1 MQYLVHR
8 KLFIKSIT
16 IILLLSIFL
25 AGCDT
30 RAARPEGG
38 YPPVESMQ
46 EATQT
51 PTDSIE
57 TTRTEIPSPVVLHEL
72 KQENSVTEIPAPTS
86 TPSGTITLWHSWT
99 DNELVSLKQIINDFQ
114 KKNPKVAVELKYIPF
129 DDLPTR
135 FASGVGGAGPDLLL
149 GSSGWGPELYDA
161 GLVADVSRIA
171 KPKFFEKI
179 GEGALE
185 TIRYKNALIGLPI
198 SYNRGVLIFRNRSV
212 LSEIPQTLAGYLESA
227 VNVTRGDIIGAVID
241 LGFFYSGAYLSACGG
256 SLMDARGFPLF
267 ENPTGLCWIELLK
280 SIQESGLP
288 VVFNSDLD
296 LERFKTGKTGFI
308 IAGTWDTANLAEAI
322 GEENLAIDPWPTTEK
337 EPLSGFIET
346 DVVYLN
352 TNVTPENLV
361 AARSLVRYFLAA
373 RAQKNLSKPTAAA
386 KIPVVKGIEISAR
399 LMKEAVVALENG
411 TPLPGMPAMDYY
423 WGPLDQAIQS
433 ILMRGEDPKQTLEK
447 AARQI
452 DVQVRSPRR

>member
-1 MQYLVHR
+1 MQYSFPSNF
-8 KLFIKSIT
+8 FIKSIT
-16 IILLLSIFL
+16 VILLLSIIL

-30 RAARPEGG
+30 KAARPEGG
-38 YPPVESMQ
+38 YPPVENMQ

-57 TTRTEIPSPVVLHEL
+57 IERMEIPSPVVLQEL
-72 KQENSVTEIPAPTS
+72 KQEISVTETSAPTS
-86 TPSGTITLWHSWT
+86 TLSGTITLWHSWT
-99 DNELVSLKQIINDFQ
+99 DNELVSLKQIVNDFQ

-135 FASGVGGAGPDLLL
+135 FASSIDGEGPDLLL

-185 TIRYKNALIGLPI
+185 TVRYKNALIGLPI
-198 SYNRGVLIFRNRSV
+198 SYNRGVVIFRNRSV
-212 LSEIPQTLAGYLESA
+212 LSEIPQTLAEYLESA

-267 ENPTGLCWIELLK
+267 ENPTGLCWVELLK

-296 LERFKTGKTGFI
+296 LERFKTSKTGFI
-308 IAGTWDTANLAEAI
+308 IAGTWDTASLAEAI
-322 GEENLAIDPWPTTEK
+322 GYENLAIDPWPDTEK
-337 EPLSGFIET
+337 DHLSGFIET

-352 TNVTPENLV
+352 ANVNPENLV
-361 AARSLVRYFLAA
+361 AARSLVRYFLAE
-373 RAQKNLSKPTAAA
+373 RAQRNLSKSTADA
-386 KIPVVKGIEISAR
+386 KIPVVKGIEISDR
-399 LMKEAVVALENG
+399 LMEEAVVALENG

-423 WGPLDQAIQS
+423 WGPMDQAIQS
-433 ILMRGEDPKQTLEK
+433 ILMGREDPKQALGK
-447 AARQI
+447 AANQI
-452 DVQVRSPRR
+452 DVRVRTPRR

>member
-1 MQYLVHR
+1 MQYSFPSNF
-8 KLFIKSIT
+8 FIKSIT
-16 IILLLSIFL
+16 VILLLSIFL

-30 RAARPEGG
+30 KAARPEGG
-38 YPPVESMQ
+38 YPPVENMQ

-57 TTRTEIPSPVVLHEL
+57 IERTEIPSPVVLQEL
-72 KQENSVTEIPAPTS
+72 KQEISVTEISAPTS
-86 TPSGTITLWHSWT
+86 TLSGTITLWHSWT
-99 DNELVSLKQIINDFQ
+99 DNELVSLKQIVNDFQ

-135 FASGVGGAGPDLLL
+135 FASSIDGEGPDLLL

-171 KPKFFEKI
+171 KPRFFEKI

-185 TIRYKNALIGLPI
+185 TVRYKNVLIGLPI
-198 SYNRGVLIFRNRSV
+198 TYSRGVVIFRNRSV
-212 LSEIPQTLAGYLESA
+212 LSEIPPTLAEYLESA

-241 LGFFYSGAYLSACGG
+241 LGFFNSGAYLSACGG

-267 ENPTGLCWIELLK
+267 ENPTGICWIEILK

-288 VVFNSDLD
+288 IVLNSDLD
-296 LERFKTGKTGFI
+296 LERFKSSKIGFI
-308 IAGTWDTANLAEAI
+308 IAGTWDTASLAEAI
-322 GEENLAIDPWPTTEK
+322 GEENLAIDPWPDTEK
-337 EPLSGFIET
+337 DQLSGFIET

-352 TNVTPENLV
+352 AKVTPENQV
-361 AARSLVRYFLAA
+361 AARSLVRFFLAA
-373 RAQKNLSKPTAAA
+373 RSQRNLSKPAAAA
-386 KIPVVKGIEISAR
+386 KIPVVRGIEISDR
-399 LMKEAVVALENG
+399 LTEEAVIALENG

-423 WGPLDQAIQS
+423 WGPMDQAIQS
-433 ILMRGEDPKQTLEK
+433 ILMGGEDPKQALGK
-447 AARQI
+447 AANQI
-452 DVQVRSPRR
+452 DVRVRTPRR